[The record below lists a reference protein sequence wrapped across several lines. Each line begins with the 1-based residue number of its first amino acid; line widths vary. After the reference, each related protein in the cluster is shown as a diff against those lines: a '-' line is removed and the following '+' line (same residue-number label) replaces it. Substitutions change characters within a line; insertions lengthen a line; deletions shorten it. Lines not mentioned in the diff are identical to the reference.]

1 MLPRGLTSR
10 ILLAFAGLAVAMLVA
25 VGASLFLVLRDLHQ
39 NETKASLGNQVVL
52 IEAALVHRSGNS
64 AAVVEQTVMQYAD
77 NIANDGGFI
86 LVQRPTGVIR
96 VLVGNPSSIQLPD
109 EPPGTATNAI
119 GTLRTS
125 DGKTYVYIEPAAA
138 GPAGFKFLFAVPD
151 RSAEQALGDLWR
163 ALLIVIAILLV
174 IGAPM
179 AWLLSRSL
187 TGPIRRLANAAAA
200 LPASSTPPA
209 PLPLQGPEEVRRLT
223 ERFNAMAAELAATR
237 GEETALLANL
247 RHDLRTPLTSITGY
261 AEAIADGTA
270 SGPAAVSAARTVAEE
285 AQRLERLVGELGVV
299 ERLRE
304 GPAALRPESLDADT
318 LLSDAVAR
326 FEGRATAQ
334 GVTLE
339 ASGSLPGDRPLT
351 FTADRLAAERI
362 LQNLVENALSVVAKG
377 GHVWLRAAELRLPG
391 RPAGVALSVTDDG
404 PGFPPGTSERV
415 FERFFRADPSR
426 AGAGSGLG
434 LAIVRELARA
444 HGGEAWAENV
454 APRGARVTVLLP
466 FSPIVATGPDAP
478 QPQRSGEAPRGPN
491 APA

>member
-39 NETKASLGNQVVL
+39 NETKALLSNQVVL
-52 IEAALVHRSGNS
+52 VEAALLHRTG
-64 AAVVEQTVMQYAD
+64 AAQIEPTVQNYAANIEQ
-77 NIANDGGFI
+77 DGGFI
-86 LVQRPTGVIR
+86 LVQRRTGAVA
-96 VLVGNPSSIQLPD
+96 VLAGNPSSMEMPAPPD
-109 EPPGTATNAI
+109 PAKNAI
-119 GTLRTS
+119 GTMQTS
-125 DGKTYVYIEPAAA
+125 DGKQFIYIEPNAA
-138 GPAGFKFLFAVPD
+138 GTAGVKFLFAVPD
-151 RSAEQALGDLWR
+151 RSAQQALGDLWR

-187 TGPIRRLANAAAA
+187 TRPIRRLANAAAA
-200 LPASSTPPA
+200 LPASSAPPQ
-209 PLPLQGPEEVRRLT
+209 PLPLQGPEEVRLLT

-304 GPAALRPESLDADT
+304 GPAALRPESLDADA

-326 FEGRATAQ
+326 FEGRAAGR

-339 ASGSLPGDRPLT
+339 VSGTLPGDGRLT
-351 FTADRLAAERI
+351 FTADRLAVERI
-362 LQNLVENALSVVAKG
+362 LQNLVENSLSVVAKG
-377 GHVWLRAAELRLPG
+377 GHVWLRAAELRMPG

-478 QPQRSGEAPRGPN
+478 QPQPDDEPSGGSTAS
-491 APA
+491 A